1 MWIGKTVKLKSI
13 FIFFSFFFSQ
23 PFQAPQF
30 SNSGQPRRPN
40 VMQQQQQ
47 QLYTPQAASMASNY
61 PCGVMGNGLQ
71 GPSAMYNPF
80 QHPPHVQNLM
90 MAGGGTASRQTQPYV
105 PTSMGHGRGN
115 PAASGGQIAAA
126 ATAAAAIQE
135 QQVLQAQQHQ
145 QQLHHHHQQQQQQQ
159 AGLSHLPYVTSM
171 IQSFQNLPLMA
182 AAGLEGLTYPPNP
195 DQIRNRLRNPST
207 NNHRHRPGGAGGHH
221 HSAGSGNSGMPHRS
235 NPRRNPNNNPTMI
248 QSSAHAHHAHHP
260 HGHHHHHHPPPSSA
274 VSGSGAMAPSGHTA
288 GMPPGMAAHAASGV
302 GYPPGFLP
310 ALFALLSNMPLS
322 QQDPNEPEN
331 YEALL
336 NLAERL
342 GEVKPKGLNKS
353 DIEMLP
359 SYR

>member
-1 MWIGKTVKLKSI
+1 
-13 FIFFSFFFSQ
+13 
-23 PFQAPQF
+23 
-30 SNSGQPRRPN
+30 
-40 VMQQQQQ
+40 
-47 QLYTPQAASMASNY
+47 
-61 PCGVMGNGLQ
+61 
-71 GPSAMYNPF
+71 
-80 QHPPHVQNLM
+80 
-90 MAGGGTASRQTQPYV
+90 
-105 PTSMGHGRGN
+105 
-115 PAASGGQIAAA
+115 
-126 ATAAAAIQE
+126 
-135 QQVLQAQQHQ
+135 
-145 QQLHHHHQQQQQQQ
+145 
-159 AGLSHLPYVTSM
+159 
-171 IQSFQNLPLMA
+171 
-182 AAGLEGLTYPPNP
+182 
-195 DQIRNRLRNPST
+195 
-207 NNHRHRPGGAGGHH
+207 
-221 HSAGSGNSGMPHRS
+221 
-235 NPRRNPNNNPTMI
+235 MI

-288 GMPPGMAAHAASGV
+288 GMPPGMAAHATSGV